1 MRYFIWGDDM
11 KMKNLIGKYAF
22 ISHPYVDNP
31 TQNKIKVDK
40 ICKYWAKKGIIPISP
55 LHMFSFYEDDSNREK
70 ILNICY
76 KLIDIVDVVFIYG
89 DSEGCRLEKEYAKE
103 KGKPIFVFYDEHEI
117 NFHNCKKLM
126 EEKSGVL
133 L

>member
-1 MRYFIWGDDM
+1 M
-11 KMKNLIGKYAF
+11 KLEELKGKYAF
-22 ISHPYVDNP
+22 ISHPFANNP
-31 TQNKIKVDK
+31 EGNRKKVDK
-40 ICKYWAKKGIIPISP
+40 ICKYWVKKGVIPISP
-55 LHMFSFYEDDSNREK
+55 LHLFSFYEEDNDRDK

-76 KLIDIVDVVFIYG
+76 KLIDIVDVVFVYG
-89 DSEGCRLEKEYAKE
+89 DSEGCRLEKEYAKK
-103 KGKPIFVFYDEHEI
+103 KGKPIFVFYDEYEM